1 MVYFEKVLTKWQ
13 GNCFKISVLSNDSEI
28 AISKIRVF
36 YLHFNQS
43 IFMNVYI
50 TSKVNSN
57 GVIFNDWKD
66 GRAMKVSFGIP
77 DFLKLV
83 DLKSNEYRYSKT
95 KKNCRLVILVY
106 VLGQFF
112 ITLLFQ
118 KTKTFLNI
126 NFKIIINEMLLH
138 WHLAFLIFWLFFQEF
153 NIL

>member
-1 MVYFEKVLTKWQ
+1 MPYKSLKKILKSGKKLKLGKNFENSNEVVYFEKVFTKWQ
-13 GNCFKISVLSNDSEI
+13 GNCFKISVSSNDSEI
-28 AISKIRVF
+28 AISKVRGF

-106 VLGQFF
+106 GLGKSF
-112 ITLLFQ
+112 
-118 KTKTFLNI
+118 N
-126 NFKIIINEMLLH
+126 
-138 WHLAFLIFWLFFQEF
+138 AFLVSWSSWSVF
-153 NIL
+153 